1 MRGGEVAGILWPAGV
16 IAQIG
21 IVAMTGWWRPDLVG
35 RAMGLTAVAML
46 VALIGVE
53 QALPYRGEWSVR
65 GDPDVARDLTHAVL
79 YTAIGGTVAQVV
91 CVDGLASGLAHLGF
105 AKGLGIWPATS
116 LMVAQVLVV
125 IILGDLL
132 EYWYHR
138 LAHTV
143 RWLWSLHAV
152 HHMPV
157 RLHAIKGPRHHV
169 LYYLGR
175 GVCVWAPLVLIG
187 VPPALVTWQ
196 FVAVV
201 LAGTLA
207 HANVAFRIP
216 AVMHRILVTPE
227 FHRLHH
233 AADARQGNSNY
244 ATVLPLWDALF
255 GTRTD
260 PSVTEVRQLGI
271 AGDPIPH
278 RLATELLSPLTLIS
292 AEPKADQA
300 VGK

>member
-1 MRGGEVAGILWPAGV
+1 MRMREGVLARILWPAGV

-21 IVAMTGWWRPDLVG
+21 VAAAIGWWRPDLVG

-46 VALIGVE
+46 VALVGIE
-53 QALPYRGEWSVR
+53 QALPYRREWSVR
-65 GDPDVARDLTHAVL
+65 GDPDLPRDLSHAVL
-79 YTAIGGTVAQVV
+79 YTVIGGAVAQVV
-91 CVDGLASGLAHLGF
+91 FVDGLASGLSHLDF
-105 AKGLGIWPATS
+105 AGGLAVWPGTS
-116 LMVAQVLVV
+116 PMVAQVLLVV
-125 IILGDLL
+125 VLGDLL

-143 RWLWSLHAV
+143 AWLWSLHAV

-169 LYYLGR
+169 FYYLGR
-175 GVCVWAPLVLIG
+175 GVCVWTPLVLIG

-207 HANVAFRIP
+207 HANVGFRIP
-216 AVMHRILVTPE
+216 AVMHRILVTPD

-233 AADARQGNSNY
+233 AADARLGHSNY
-244 ATVLPLWDALF
+244 ATVFPIWDVLF

-260 PSVTEVRQLGI
+260 PLVTEVRQLGI

-278 RLATELLSPLTLIS
+278 RLVNELLSPLTLIS
-292 AEPKADQA
+292 VSERR
-300 VGK
+300 